1 MKQSDTELDS
11 NFEPF
16 KGRKRKLSSQPT
28 AAKFSKVDNRRNFN
42 KLRQIKREA

>member
-1 MKQSDTELDS
+1 MSRKFSETES
-11 NFEPF
+11 TFEAF
-16 KGRKRKLSSQPT
+16 TKRKGKPA